1 MLPNVC
7 ICACLQGFSSWAL
20 YSECVHVCIH
30 LCAWEAEN
38 HWLRCLRR
46 YAAQWSCSCFSEQLA
61 QQSAHLYVG
70 RLRGNPHTSK
80 WAVTSVQAS
89 RSAKRSKQSC
99 SKMSAAPCS
108 LMKWWLL
115 CCILCMALLCSIL
128 CTALSTRARMSTIS
142 WIPRE
147 SSNKVE
153 EQCLGS
159 HICLWERFVWTLWG
173 QTPAET
179 VPNVCKKIR
188 TLHHPAR
195 YDPCKNSQP
204 QWHRHFVFFL
214 AYHLRR
220 EYWRCCPQFS
230 YLSLLC
236 VLFELQSAH
245 LQVGLIVTAL
255 SLLSLLRG
263 LFLPQPTHGG

>member
-195 YDPCKNSQP
+195 YDVAS
-204 QWHRHFVFFL
+204 
-214 AYHLRR
+214 A
-220 EYWRCCPQFS
+220 
-230 YLSLLC
+230 LC
-236 VLFELQSAH
+236 VFSC
-245 LQVGLIVTAL
+245 VSSSSRAL
-255 SLLSLLRG
+255 EVLSTIFLLVSSVRPFWVAIG
-263 LFLPQPTHGG
+263 TPRPSEANNHVRRCQQRHAA